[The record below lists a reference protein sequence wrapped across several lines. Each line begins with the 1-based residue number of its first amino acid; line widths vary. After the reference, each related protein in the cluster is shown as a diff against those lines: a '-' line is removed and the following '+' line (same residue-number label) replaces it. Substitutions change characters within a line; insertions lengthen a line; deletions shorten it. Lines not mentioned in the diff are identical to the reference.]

1 MVIWLIGM
9 SGAGKTTIG
18 REVYAFIKPVLPNT
32 VFVDGDEVREIF
44 RHDHEDAYTVAG
56 RRLNSERVSALCQWL
71 DRQGINVVCSMLSIF
86 EDHRQA
92 NRAVFS
98 SYFEVYVEATLDELM
113 TRDYKDIYRA
123 ARAGQQRNVVGVDI
137 PFPPPANPDMVI
149 RNGNPPVDCRHAAK
163 EIVEC
168 SGILG

>member
-18 REVYAFIKPVLPNT
+18 REVYALIKPSLPNT

-44 RHDHEDAYTVAG
+44 RHDSEDAYTVAG
-56 RRLNSERVSALCQWL
+56 RRLNSERVSALCRWL

-92 NRAVFS
+92 NRAAFS
-98 SYFEVYVEATLDELM
+98 SYFEVYVDATLDELK
-113 TRDYKDIYRA
+113 TRDYKDLYRA
-123 ARAGQQRNVVGVDI
+123 AQAGHRCNVVGVDI
-137 PFPPPANPDMVI
+137 PFLPPTSPDLVI
-149 RNGNPPVDCRHAAK
+149 RNGNPPVNSRLAAK
-163 EIVEC
+163 EIIER

>member
-18 REVYAFIKPVLPNT
+18 REVYELVKTSLPNT
-32 VFVDGDEVREIF
+32 VFVDGDEVRDIF
-44 RHDHEDAYTVAG
+44 RHDNEDAYTVEG
-56 RRLNSERVSALCQWL
+56 RRLNSERVSALCRWL

-92 NRAVFS
+92 NRAAFS
-98 SYFEVYVEATLDELM
+98 RYFEVYIEATLDELM
-113 TRDYKDIYRA
+113 TRDYKDLYRA
-123 ARAGQQRNVVGVDI
+123 AKAGQQCNVVGVDI
-137 PFPPPANPDMVI
+137 PFPPPTNPDMVI
-149 RNGNPPVDCRHAAK
+149 RNGNPPVDSRLAAG
-163 EIVEC
+163 EIVEH

>member
-18 REVYAFIKPVLPNT
+18 REVYELVKASLPNT
-32 VFVDGDEVREIF
+32 VFVDGDEVRDIF
-44 RHDHEDAYTVAG
+44 RHDNEDAYTVEG
-56 RRLNSERVSALCQWL
+56 RRLNSERVSALCCWL

-92 NRAVFS
+92 NRAAFS
-98 SYFEVYVEATLDELM
+98 RYFEVYVEATLDELM
-113 TRDYKDIYRA
+113 TRDYKNLYRA
-123 ARAGQQRNVVGVDI
+123 AGAGQQRNVVGVDI
-137 PFPPPANPDMVI
+137 PFPLPANPDMVI
-149 RNGNPPVDCRHAAK
+149 RNGNPPVDSRLAASK
-163 EIVEC
+163 IVER

>member
-18 REVYAFIKPVLPNT
+18 REVYALVKSTLPNT

-44 RHDHEDAYTVAG
+44 RHDHEDAYTLVG
-56 RRLNSERVSALCQWL
+56 RRLNSERVSALCRWL

-92 NRAVFS
+92 NRAAFS
-98 SYFEVYVEATLDELM
+98 RYFEVFVEATPDELM
-113 TRDYKDIYRA
+113 TRDYKDLYRTA
-123 ARAGQQRNVVGVDI
+123 KAGEQRNVVGVDI
-137 PFPPPANPDMVI
+137 PFTPPTNPDMVI
-149 RNGNPPVDCRHAAK
+149 RNGNPPVDSRLAAR
-163 EIVEC
+163 EIVKRA
-168 SGILG
+168 GILE